1 MKFIKYFLI
10 LTVISACN
18 SIDSTDE
25 SSSIEGDTTFVKD
38 STVVD
43 TTTLE
48 KKN

>member
-18 SIDSTDE
+18 SDYSEDSSFD
-25 SSSIEGDTTFVKD
+25 GDTTFVKD

-43 TTTLE
+43 TAIVE
-48 KKN
+48 KKD